1 LAQEST
7 YRRVRSRDVLSE
19 IQFMTRTRLT
29 AAALAIGLLAANAA
43 VADTA
48 GGDGDVRQ
56 ACAADFQKACPD
68 AKPGN
73 GALKACAKAHF
84 MSFSRPC
91 KSALKAM
98 RARMSQS
105 GEGA

>member
-1 LAQEST
+1 
-7 YRRVRSRDVLSE
+7 
-19 IQFMTRTRLT
+19 MTRPRLT
-29 AAALAIGLLAANAA
+29 AAALAIGLFAAGAA
-43 VADTA
+43 AADSAADTA
-48 GGDGDVRQ
+48 EVRQ

-91 KSALKAM
+91 KTELKAM
-98 RARMSQS
+98 RARLQHS
-105 GEGA
+105 GQTSAAS